1 MMPDNTVLH
10 TVKINDRIYIRQDD
24 VANYIE
30 EIAATEDTDTRNRLY
45 EAAKILKELK

>member
-1 MMPDNTVLH
+1 MSDKVNLH
-10 TVKINDRIYIRQDD
+10 TVKFHDRIYIRQDD